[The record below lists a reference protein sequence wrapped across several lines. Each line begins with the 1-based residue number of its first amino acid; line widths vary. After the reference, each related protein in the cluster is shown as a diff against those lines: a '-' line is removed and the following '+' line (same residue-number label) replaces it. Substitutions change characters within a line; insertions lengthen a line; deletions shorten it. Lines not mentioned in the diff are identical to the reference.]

1 MKVKV
6 RDSETGA
13 PQILDLRNNTISM
26 RDEGSGRMIT
36 MDLGIPDVHLDR
48 ALATYAAGYR
58 FIDFECIADE
68 VAPVTLTPFASDKF
82 FNWDKDDI
90 LQDADDIVVG
100 PGGTVK
106 EITPRLSSA
115 AFQTVS
121 YGIGAF
127 VPNELQ
133 GNADSPLSL
142 QQAATARCLTVLK
155 QARERRVAALV
166 GTGGSWTGGY
176 TTTLGATAKWN
187 SGSASAPVQDIFAL
201 QEGSLSPVKTV
212 IMSEP
217 VYHGFAANTN
227 VQKFFV
233 SKTNTPA
240 MAGDA
245 TNGAQAQSLADLIGV
260 QKVLVSRRKG
270 KTASGYGY
278 IWGSNAVGVYNEPST
293 PTNGQVISTARTF
306 RWNGANGNVPDGA
319 MVGGMMVRTYQD
331 PTRGARGGQKVVVVH
346 NDAEVMTSV
355 FCGGLIISAW
365 Q

>member
-1 MKVKV
+1 MKIKV

-13 PQILDLRNNTISM
+13 PQTLDLHKNTITM
-26 RDEGSGRMIT
+26 RDESSGRMIE
-36 MDLGIPDVHLDR
+36 MDLGMPDVHLDR
-48 ALATYAAGYR
+48 ALASYAAGYR

-90 LQDADDIVVG
+90 LQDADDIIVG

-121 YGIGAF
+121 YGIGCF
-127 VPNELQ
+127 VPTELQ
-133 GNADSPLSL
+133 SNADSPLSL
-142 QQAATARCLTVLK
+142 QQAATARCMTVLK
-155 QARERRVAALV
+155 QARERRASNLLQLA
-166 GTGGSWTGGY
+166 GSWTGGY
-176 TTTLGATAKWN
+176 SVTLGATAKWN

-201 QEGSLSPVKTV
+201 QEGSLSPIKTL

-217 VYHGFAANTN
+217 VYHGYAANTN

-233 SKTNTPA
+233 SKNNTPPL
-240 MAGDA
+240 AGDA
-245 TNGAQAQSLADLIGV
+245 TNGAQAQALADLLGV
-260 QKVLVSRRKG
+260 GKVLVSRRKG

-278 IWGSNAVGVYNEPST
+278 IWGTSAVGVYNEPST

-306 RWNGANGNVPDGA
+306 RWNGANGNVPDGT
-319 MVGGMMVRTYQD
+319 MVDGMMVRTYRD
-331 PTRGARGGQKVVVVH
+331 PSRGARGGQKVVVVH
-346 NDAEVMTSV
+346 NDAEVMTSA
-355 FCGGLIISAW
+355 FCGGLIVGAW